1 MMNTRNK
8 RGDITTAP
16 SDITDKQLYT
26 HKFNNLDE
34 MEQFLGRQFVK
45 PNIQGKI
52 IWIGLI
58 SITWVKSIVN
68 NLPKQKA
75 PGSDSFTG

>member
-16 SDITDKQLYT
+16 LDITDKQLYT

-52 IWIGLI
+52 I
-58 SITWVKSIVN
+58 
-68 NLPKQKA
+68 
-75 PGSDSFTG
+75 